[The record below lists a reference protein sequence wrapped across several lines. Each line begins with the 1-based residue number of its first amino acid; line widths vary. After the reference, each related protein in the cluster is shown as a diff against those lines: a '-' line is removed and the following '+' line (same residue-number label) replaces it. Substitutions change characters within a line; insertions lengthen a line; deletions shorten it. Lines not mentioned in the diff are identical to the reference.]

1 MFTTTRT
8 SFHKPFMPYLLLLDS
23 EGIVHYRIDK
33 LEHKRAN
40 IAEFTIYKTDG
51 SGAYHGKHLI
61 ETVDTVVGIRA
72 AKQVADMLSR
82 RALLAEAMARHAETC
97 KTTQTVV

>member
-1 MFTTTRT
+1 MFITKRT
-8 SFHKPFMPYLLLLDS
+8 SFHKPYMPYLLLLDS

-33 LEHKRAN
+33 LVHKRAD

-51 SGAYHGKHLI
+51 TGAYHGKHLI
-61 ETVDTVVGIRA
+61 ETVDTVTGIKA

-82 RALLAEAMARHAETC
+82 KALIVEAETLLVALFARS
-97 KTTQTVV
+97 VV

>member
-1 MFTTTRT
+1 MFITERT

-40 IAEFTIYKTDG
+40 IAEFTIYKTDC
-51 SGAYHGKHLI
+51 SGAYCGKHLI
-61 ETVDTVVGIRA
+61 ETVDTVTGIKA
-72 AKQVADMLSR
+72 AKAVANMLSR
-82 RALLAEAMARHAETC
+82 QTLLKDIAGGSHGSPR
-97 KTTQTVV
+97 

>member
-1 MFTTTRT
+1 MLTTKRT

-33 LEHKRAN
+33 LEHKRAD

-51 SGAYHGKHLI
+51 SGAYCSKHLI
-61 ETVDTVVGIRA
+61 ETVDTVTGIKA
-72 AKQVADMLSR
+72 AKAVADMLSR
-82 RALLAEAMARHAETC
+82 RALLKDALETLERLGQE
-97 KTTQTVV
+97 TGS

>member
-1 MFTTTRT
+1 MFITTRT

-33 LEHKRAN
+33 LEHKRAD

-51 SGAYHGKHLI
+51 SGAYCGKAIVEH
-61 ETVDTVVGIRA
+61 VDTVTGIKA
-72 AKQVADMLSR
+72 AKAVADMLSR
-82 RALLAEAMARHAETC
+82 RALLNDALANLE
-97 KTTQTVV
+97 KTS